1 MRKILAV
8 LVALMI
14 SLFGFTNPTAPNVE
28 PAQAVTTSRPLP
40 SWAKSASIYEVN
52 IRSFTT
58 AGTFKAFKAHL
69 PRLRKLGVKVLW
81 LMPIHPISESRRN
94 GSLGSPYA
102 VADYKAVN
110 PNMGTNADFR
120 SLIQAAHAAGFKVV
134 LDWVANHTGWDNV
147 WMADHP
153 TWYTRNNAGVIQPPN
168 QDWLDVADLNYSN
181 ADMRAAMIDAMK
193 YWVTT
198 FDVDGF
204 RCDYANGVPTSFWE
218 EATTQLDAIKPMF
231 MLAESEG
238 VADELNSAFNGNYSW
253 SLLSRL
259 NSVANTSDPD
269 ASYLTSTL
277 DSLDYT
283 YANGSFP
290 MTFITNHDQNSWNG
304 TEYERLNG
312 FVNRF
317 SALYFTV
324 PGMPLIYTGQE
335 VGLKRRLSFFDKDA
349 VTWPKSSSVTTF
361 YTKLV
366 ALKTKNP
373 ALWNGSAGGD
383 LVQYEGTN
391 AKVLTYSRQRG
402 SSKVVVAIN
411 LSTSKAKTIIDTGSA
426 LKGYYY
432 DYATGKKFKVTSN
445 RMSISVPA
453 KGFVIYSTA
462 LVK

>member
-1 MRKILAV
+1 MRKFVTVV
-8 LVALMI
+8 LVLVVALV
-14 SLFGFTNPTAPNVE
+14 GFTNPTSPSVE
-28 PAQAVTTSRPLP
+28 TASAVTTGRPLP

-69 PRLRKLGVKVLW
+69 PRLKKLGVKILW
-81 LMPIHPISESRRN
+81 LMPIHPISETKRI

-102 VADYKAVN
+102 VANYKQVN
-110 PNMGTNADFR
+110 PDMGTNADFL
-120 SLIQAAHAAGFKVV
+120 SLVKAAHAAGFKVV

-147 WMADHP
+147 WMSNP
-153 TWYTRNNAGVIQPPN
+153 SWYTRNNAGVIQPPN
-168 QDWLDVADLNYSN
+168 QDWQDVADLNYSN

-198 FDVDGF
+198 FGVDGF

-218 EATTQLDAIKPMF
+218 EAATQLDTIKPMF

-238 VADELNSAFNGNYSW
+238 VADELNSAFNANYSW

-259 NSVANTSDPD
+259 NSVANNGDPD

-277 DSLDYT
+277 DSLTYT
-283 YANGSFP
+283 YENGSFP
-290 MTFITNHDQNSWNG
+290 VTFITNHDQNSWNG
-304 TEYERLNG
+304 TEYERLHG

-324 PGMPLIYTGQE
+324 PGMPLIYSGQE
-335 VGLKRRLSFFDKDA
+335 VGFKRRLQFFDKDSI
-349 VTWPKSSSVTTF
+349 TWPKSSSMTTF

-366 ALKTKNP
+366 SLKTKNP
-373 ALWNGSAGGD
+373 ALWNGSAGGE
-383 LVQYEGTN
+383 LVQYDGTN
-391 AKVLTYSRQRG
+391 AKVLTYSRQKG

-411 LSTSKAKTIIDTGSA
+411 LSSRTAKTTIDTGSA
-426 LKGYYY
+426 FKGYYY
-432 DYATGKKFKVTSN
+432 DYSTGKKFKVTSS
-445 RMSISVPA
+445 RMTISVPA
-453 KGFVIYSTA
+453 GSFVIYSTA

>member
-1 MRKILAV
+1 MRKFVTVV
-8 LVALMI
+8 LVLVVALV
-14 SLFGFTNPTAPNVE
+14 GFTNPTSPSVE
-28 PAQAVTTSRPLP
+28 TASAVTTGRPLP

-69 PRLRKLGVKVLW
+69 PRLKKLGVKILW
-81 LMPIHPISESRRN
+81 LMPIHPISETKRI

-102 VADYKAVN
+102 VANYKQVN
-110 PNMGTNADFR
+110 PDMGTNADFL
-120 SLIQAAHAAGFKVV
+120 SLVKAAHASGFKVV

-147 WMADHP
+147 WMSNP
-153 TWYTRNNAGVIQPPN
+153 SWYTRNNAGVIQPPN
-168 QDWLDVADLNYSN
+168 QDWQDVADLNYSN
-181 ADMRAAMIDAMK
+181 ADMRAAMLDAMK

-198 FDVDGF
+198 FDIDGF
-204 RCDYANGVPTSFWE
+204 RCDYANGVPTAAWE
-218 EATTQLDAIKPMF
+218 EAARQLDAIKPMF

-238 VADELNSAFNGNYSW
+238 VADELNSAFNANYSW

-277 DSLDYT
+277 DSLTYT
-283 YANGSFP
+283 YENGSFP
-290 MTFITNHDQNSWNG
+290 VTFITNHDQNSWNG
-304 TEYERLNG
+304 TEYERLHG

-324 PGMPLIYTGQE
+324 PGMPLIYSGQE
-335 VGLKRRLSFFDKDA
+335 VGFKRRLQFFDKDSI
-349 VTWPKSSSVTTF
+349 TWPKSSSMTTF

-366 ALKTKNP
+366 SLKTKNP
-373 ALWNGSAGGD
+373 ALWNGSAGGE
-383 LVQYEGTN
+383 LVQYDGTN
-391 AKVLTYSRQRG
+391 AKVLTYSRQKG

-411 LSTSKAKTIIDTGSA
+411 LGASKAKTTIDTGSA
-426 LKGYYY
+426 FKGYYY
-432 DYATGKKFKVTSN
+432 DYSTGKKFKVTSS
-445 RMSISVPA
+445 RMTISVPA
-453 KGFVIYSTA
+453 GGFVIYSTA

>member
-8 LVALMI
+8 AVVLTI
-14 SLFGFTNPTAPNVE
+14 SILGFTNPVASSVQ
-28 PAQAVTTSRPLP
+28 PAAAVTSVRALP

-69 PRLRKLGVKVLW
+69 PRLKQLGVKILW
-81 LMPIHPISESRRN
+81 LMPIHPISETKRI

-102 VADYKAVN
+102 VANYKEVN
-110 PNMGTNADFR
+110 PDMGTNADFL
-120 SLIQAAHAAGFKVV
+120 SLVKAAHAAGFKVV

-147 WMADHP
+147 WMSNP
-153 TWYTRNNAGVIQPPN
+153 SWYTRNNAGVIQPPN
-168 QDWLDVADLNYSN
+168 QDWQDVADLNYSN

-198 FDVDGF
+198 FGVDGF

-218 EATTQLDAIKPMF
+218 EAATQLDTIKPMF

-238 VADELNSAFNGNYSW
+238 VADELNSAFNANYSW

-259 NSVANTSDPD
+259 NSVANAGDPD
-269 ASYLTSTL
+269 ASYLTSSL
-277 DSLDYT
+277 DSLTYT
-283 YANGSFP
+283 YENGSFP
-290 MTFITNHDQNSWNG
+290 VTFITNHDQNSWNG
-304 TEYERLNG
+304 TEYERLHG

-324 PGMPLIYTGQE
+324 PGMPLIYSGQE
-335 VGLKRRLSFFDKDA
+335 VGFKRRLQFFDKDSI
-349 VTWPKSSSVTTF
+349 TWPKSSSMTAF

-366 ALKTKNP
+366 SLKTKNP
-373 ALWNGSAGGD
+373 ALWNGSAGGE
-383 LVQYEGTN
+383 LVQYDGTN
-391 AKVLTYSRQRG
+391 PKVLTYSRQKG

-411 LSTSKAKTIIDTGSA
+411 LGSSKAKTTIDTGSVF
-426 LKGYYY
+426 KGYYF
-432 DYATGKKFKVTSN
+432 DYSTGKKFKVTSS
-445 RMSISVPA
+445 RMTILVPA
-453 KGFVIYSTA
+453 GSFVIYSTA

>member
-1 MRKILAV
+1 MRKIVTVVLALV
-8 LVALMI
+8 VAL
-14 SLFGFTNPTAPNVE
+14 LGFTNPGAPSVQ
-28 PAQAVTTSRPLP
+28 PASAVTSVRALP

-69 PRLRKLGVKVLW
+69 PRLKKLGVKILW
-81 LMPIHPISESRRN
+81 LMPIHPISETKRI

-102 VADYKAVN
+102 VANYKQVN
-110 PNMGTNADFR
+110 PDMGTNADFL
-120 SLIQAAHAAGFKVV
+120 SLVKAAHAAGFKVV

-147 WMADHP
+147 WMSNP
-153 TWYTRNNAGVIQPPN
+153 SWYTRNNAGVIQPPN
-168 QDWLDVADLNYSN
+168 QDWQDVADLNYSN
-181 ADMRAAMIDAMK
+181 ADMRAAMLDAMK

-198 FDVDGF
+198 FDIDGF
-204 RCDYANGVPTSFWE
+204 RCDYANGVPTAAWE
-218 EATTQLDAIKPMF
+218 EAARQLDAIKPMF

-238 VADELNSAFNGNYSW
+238 VADELNSAFNANYSW

-277 DSLDYT
+277 DSLTYT
-283 YANGSFP
+283 YENGSFP
-290 MTFITNHDQNSWNG
+290 VTFITNHDQNSWNG
-304 TEYERLNG
+304 TEYERLHG

-324 PGMPLIYTGQE
+324 PGMPLIYSGQE
-335 VGLKRRLSFFDKDA
+335 VGFKRRLQFFDKDSI
-349 VTWPKSSSVTTF
+349 TWPKSSSMTTF

-366 ALKTKNP
+366 SLKTKNP
-373 ALWNGSAGGD
+373 ALWNGSAGGE
-383 LVQYEGTN
+383 LVQYDGTN
-391 AKVLTYSRQRG
+391 AKVLTYSRQKG

-411 LSTSKAKTIIDTGSA
+411 LGASNAKTTIDTGSA
-426 LKGYYY
+426 FKGYYY
-432 DYATGKKFKVTSN
+432 DYSTGKKFKVTSS
-445 RMSISVPA
+445 RMTISVPA
-453 KGFVIYSTA
+453 GGFVIYSTA